1 MSLRPADPA
10 RRPQRYDRGM
20 PVTQGDGRP
29 HWDGRWDGRPDRFRP
44 PPAVTLLAPVIISL
58 LVQVPAAIGI
68 AIWLH
73 VGWAAGLA
81 QVALAAIGPLA
92 LLASRRYPGPTVAV
106 VSAAALADLLLTPD
120 VGPPYVALAF
130 AIVLAIVRGAM
141 LWTVIS
147 VVVGWVA
154 AIVLGAVVGLD
165 WHPFRIALTTALLAA
180 CFGIG
185 AFVRVRRER
194 AAEFRAEAMRRRQ
207 TAEQRERVRIARE
220 LHDVIGHALSQINVQ
235 ASVGLHLMDRDPEQA
250 RSALAAVKE
259 TSRTALDEVRS
270 VLGVIRNEGDAPLAP
285 QAELAEL
292 PRLVAGVRSPGF
304 DAELVDRLGGAV
316 PGRPAQFAA
325 YRIAQEALTNVV
337 RHAGAT
343 TAVVAVERLGD
354 ELLVRA
360 GFRALLRAE
369 DDIEVVGEASSGEEL
384 LALVRRDPVDVVLMD
399 IRMPGGDGLWA
410 TEQIA
415 ADPALEG
422 VRVVIVTTFELDE
435 YVARAIRAGASGFL
449 VKDTEP
455 VDLIRA
461 VRVVASGEA
470 LLSPGVT
477 KRLLERMA
485 VGLRDAPDAERLAA
499 LTDREREVLQLVG
512 QGLTNDE
519 IAERLVL
526 SPLTAKTHVSR
537 IMAKLHARDRV
548 HLVVVAYESGLVAPG
563 WQQ

>member
-1 MSLRPADPA
+1 MSLRRADPA
-10 RRPQRYDRGM
+10 RGSQRYDRWM

-68 AIWLH
+68 AVWLR

-130 AIVLAIVRGAM
+130 AIVLGIVRGAM
-141 LWTVIS
+141 LWTVLS

-259 TSRTALDEVRS
+259 TSRTALEEVRS

-304 DAELVDRLGGAV
+304 DAELVDRLDGAV
-316 PGRPAQFAA
+316 PGRAAQFAA

-354 ELLVRA
+354 ELLVTVDDDGAGVRGSPEGSGILGMRERA
-360 GFRALLRAE
+360 ALLGGSV
-369 DDIEVVGEASSGEEL
+369 EVSASP
-384 LALVRRDPVDVVLMD
+384 R
-399 IRMPGGDGLWA
+399 GGTRVTARLPWGA
-410 TEQIA
+410 T
-415 ADPALEG
+415 P
-422 VRVVIVTTFELDE
+422 
-435 YVARAIRAGASGFL
+435 
-449 VKDTEP
+449 
-455 VDLIRA
+455 
-461 VRVVASGEA
+461 
-470 LLSPGVT
+470 
-477 KRLLERMA
+477 
-485 VGLRDAPDAERLAA
+485 
-499 LTDREREVLQLVG
+499 
-512 QGLTNDE
+512 
-519 IAERLVL
+519 
-526 SPLTAKTHVSR
+526 
-537 IMAKLHARDRV
+537 
-548 HLVVVAYESGLVAPG
+548 
-563 WQQ
+563 